1 MKNITLCLTVFI
13 LIAVSSQVNAQTA
26 VKKEIKKEIKVE
38 DKNGVQTLTI
48 ETTEDGKTT
57 SEVYTGDEAD
67 KKIAEFK
74 TQKTGTT
81 KTMVIGD
88 DGKQHLKVEKR
99 IVISEK
105 IEIVD

>member
-13 LIAVSSQVNAQTA
+13 LIAVSSQVNAQKATQ
-26 VKKEIKKEIKVE
+26 KEIKKEVKVE
-38 DKNGVQTLTI
+38 DENGVKTLTI

-67 KKIAEFK
+67 RKIAELK

-88 DGKQHLKVEKR
+88 DGKQHLKVEKK
-99 IVISEK
+99 IVITEE
-105 IEIVD
+105 IEVED

>member
-13 LIAVSSQVNAQTA
+13 LIAVSSQVNAQKT
-26 VKKEIKKEIKVE
+26 VKKEIKKEVKVE
-38 DKNGVQTLTI
+38 DKNGIKTLTI

-67 KKIAEFK
+67 KKIEELK
-74 TQKTGTT
+74 NQKTGTT

-99 IVISEK
+99 IVIAE
-105 IEIVD
+105 EIKVED